1 MGSRE
6 PRAPQR
12 MCLACRQRGPQAA
25 FARIHG
31 GADGRVRVDGPTRS
45 GGRGAYVCAS
55 ETCVERAV
63 EAKAL
68 ARALRLTQP
77 PSREEI
83 QVLRETLTA
92 RVRAWETAAEQGS
105 SEDGG

>member
-6 PRAPQR
+6 TRAPQR
-12 MCLACRQRGPQAA
+12 MCFACRQRGPQSTL
-25 FARIHG
+25 ARLHG
-31 GADGRVRVDGPTRS
+31 GADGGVRVDGPTRS

-55 ETCVERAV
+55 ERCVERAV
-63 EAKAL
+63 EPKAL
-68 ARALRLTQP
+68 VRALRLTEP
-77 PSREEI
+77 PSQEDI

-105 SEDGG
+105 SDDGG